1 MAGDDYYSDE
11 KINARAAERRRVD
24 FDDLQNELAGRD
36 NGKISRFISEK
47 ERERRSGKVTPDKA
61 FRTMLDAMLA
71 DPAYAA
77 AYQDT
82 MNAINDADS
91 AVYDAMV
98 ESADKLHDAS
108 DALEDAIE
116 NGASPEEI
124 ARLQKEYEDAKERH
138 RRMQEY
144 EAELAAI
151 RARMENENDPP
162 SPEELE
168 ALKKRAIDIQE
179 EAQRGL
185 EPGGEFEVSKPQN
198 ASVPDLPL
206 GSP

>member
-1 MAGDDYYSDE
+1 MAGDDYYSGE
-11 KINARAAERRRVD
+11 KVTARAAEKRQVD
-24 FDDLQNELAGRD
+24 FDDLQHELAGRD
-36 NGKISRFISEK
+36 NGKISRFVTDE
-47 ERERRSGKVTPDKA
+47 ERKRRSGKTASDKV
-61 FRTMLDAMLA
+61 FQTMLDAMLA

-108 DALEDAIE
+108 DALEDARE
-116 NGASPEEI
+116 RGASPEEI

-179 EAQRGL
+179 GVQPDLTSNNEL
-185 EPGGEFEVSKPQN
+185 KVSKPQDT
-198 ASVPDLPL
+198 SVPDLPL